1 MAGMLIHGLM
11 DCATWSNKLA
21 PAPWFLL
28 GMLAAAGAE
37 RRSVLKRWEVLVWWV
52 LVSLLAISFVGD
64 HFGWALALAI
74 AGGALIGL
82 LA

>member
-1 MAGMLIHGLM
+1 LT
-11 DCATWSNKLA
+11 DCAVWSNKLA
-21 PAPWFLL
+21 AAPWFVL
-28 GMLAAAGAE
+28 GMLAATGHE
-37 RRSVLKRWEVLVWWV
+37 RRSVLKRWEVVVWWV
-52 LVSLLAISFVGD
+52 LISLLAISFVGD